1 MDIRQFLKRKSICDS
16 RNVENNSDKRL
27 RIEVQTE
34 QTNGEERV
42 KRFVNVYL
50 HCIVTKLKMISKIST
65 LPPTGKITADTHGY
79 SIEITLIL
87 PKCASVYIR

>member
-1 MDIRQFLKRKSICDS
+1 MDIGQFLKRNSICDS
-16 RNVENNSDKRL
+16 RSVENNSDKRL

-42 KRFVNVYL
+42 KRLLNVYL

-65 LPPTGKITADTHGY
+65 LHPSGKISGTPMGTVLKLH
-79 SIEITLIL
+79 
-87 PKCASVYIR
+87 